1 MSTTKESTMAIVAF
15 LTELV
20 LDQAAE
26 LDADAPEG
34 TWVKKPTP
42 AYQSAT
48 EVEVVSR
55 WEEQALR
62 ANVAREEEHQKLVAD
77 LRHDA
82 EVKAKVHEGEL
93 AELRRRLDI
102 AQRDA
107 HEVRRKLQAEEYN
120 SHELSTAFNA
130 AQDRNAEQEAQFK
143 DLVHARDVE
152 RKELEARAEGA
163 ETRAAKAH
171 EGELAELR
179 RKLAV
184 AESNASEALIAFHS
198 AQNRAMEMETR
209 AEEAETRAAEILGEL
224 RDALEL
230 YERETDELLDLRNDV
245 RATNARLAEA
255 EARRAEA
262 TGWAAELQG
271 QLDRGLDGQY
281 KRMVEELA
289 VAREGNALAAA
300 RNAKLDGEIAKLRAE
315 VRRERSSRIE
325 WAEAANGVV
334 ESWAL
339 YQRDVRSHVAK
350 LRWKAQDRQ
359 RRTWQR
365 LQSLAT
371 HPTVEWQRELRTE
384 GPDGVDEAKIEAF
397 DPSMNL
403 WVHRLEQFDRPVP
416 AGWYVCHQ
424 NYIIADRSGSRRVA
438 VGPTAGDAL
447 SLGRKNATAYPVARD
462 VPPHVEGYPK
472 NAEHDPDDPFCDCT
486 QRCRF

>member
-1 MSTTKESTMAIVAF
+1 MAIVAF
-15 LTELV
+15 LTGLV

-34 TWVKKPTP
+34 TWVKKTGEKVGGSWVKNAGSDPIRVGD
-42 AYQSAT
+42 A
-48 EVEVVSR
+48 VVSAAEVDR
-55 WEEQALR
+55 QREQALR
-62 ANVAREEEHQKLVAD
+62 ANATREEEHQKLVAD

-82 EVKAKVHEGEL
+82 EVMRG
-93 AELRRRLDI
+93 RLDI
-102 AQRDA
+102 AQRVS
-107 HEVRRKLQAEEYN
+107 HEARRKLQAEELN
-120 SHELSTAFNA
+120 THELSTAFNA
-130 AQDRNAEQEAQFK
+130 AQDRNAELEAQFK

-152 RKELEARAEGA
+152 RKELETRAEEA
-163 ETRAAKAH
+163 ETRAAKVH

-209 AEEAETRAAEILGEL
+209 AEEAEGECGHQEMVAETLRREVAAVRQEVAALHQEARAN
-224 RDALEL
+224 
-230 YERETDELLDLRNDV
+230 T
-245 RATNARLAEA
+245 ARLAEA
-255 EARRAEA
+255 VARAG
-262 TGWAAELQG
+262 TLQG
-271 QLDRGLDGQY
+271 QLDRGLDGQF

-300 RNAKLDGEIAKLRAE
+300 RNAKLDLEISALKAE
-315 VRRERSSRIE
+315 VRRERFSRLGWE
-325 WAEAANGVV
+325 EAANGVV

-403 WVHRLEQFDRPVP
+403 WVHRLEQLDRPVP

-424 NYIIADRSGSRRVA
+424 NYITSDRSGSRRVA
-438 VGPTAGDAL
+438 VGSTAGAAL
-447 SLGRKNATAYPVARD
+447 SLGRKNANLYPMPHH
-462 VPPHVEGYPK
+462 VPPRMEGYPK

-486 QRCRF
+486 QRCQF